1 MADEI
6 PEHDGAEQKTP
17 AAEDPQGRLDLLAVF
32 SEPAWTLAQALSWV
46 AYRDPARL
54 NELGDRKLRRLAL
67 RPRTFTDIANP
78 ECVEVLHEALINS
91 KLTAIR
97 DREAIPP
104 EHWIGMSLR
113 METITGF
120 YVRRAEVLAMWP
132 ELTGADEK
140 AAKLAEE
147 AETDL
152 PPQGP
157 FDQSVDPKAVY
168 KTGAPGRPSPIS
180 FVEAEAARRRETQ
193 EAHRT
198 LAEEAKHL
206 NKWCKQNHP
215 NIVAPMKGTIEN
227 RIRDDHRAWKA
238 SRMEPNPHK

>member
-17 AAEDPQGRLDLLAVF
+17 AAEDPQGRLDLWRL

-97 DREAIPP
+97 DREAIRRS
-104 EHWIGMSLR
+104 IG
-113 METITGF
+113 
-120 YVRRAEVLAMWP
+120 LACHCEW
-132 ELTGADEK
+132 
-140 AAKLAEE
+140 
-147 AETDL
+147 
-152 PPQGP
+152 
-157 FDQSVDPKAVY
+157 
-168 KTGAPGRPSPIS
+168 RPSQA
-180 FVEAEAARRRETQ
+180 FMLARGSVG
-193 EAHRT
+193 H
-198 LAEEAKHL
+198 
-206 NKWCKQNHP
+206 
-215 NIVAPMKGTIEN
+215 VA
-227 RIRDDHRAWKA
+227 RVHWR
-238 SRMEPNPHK
+238 